1 MLLSM
6 LARPG
11 PQAAELITAQPGML
25 PALAGLLA
33 RSSAAKA
40 RCAFTACYAAVCFVS
55 LCDFEVS
62 ARRVAAEP
70 AAVSG
75 LVGLL
80 SVADVAPVA
89 DGGQTRVAMQAAIAL
104 VQLSGSHAQRVLQQP
119 GIMAAL
125 ACLLQHQHSTEA
137 QCTGLDVLSALVTG
151 LAAAAEAGASAAVR
165 PVMQQ
170 LARQPGVMQDLV
182 RLLTSR
188 QESAIA
194 RVRATT
200 VNVLHYLVFYDHA
213 TASQLVEQ
221 PAALA
226 ALAKALGS
234 VNKDERRMA
243 AKAFFVLSQGNMR
256 LLAIKCQS
264 SPAATATVLEASTRR
279 WMATEAASRLHPGA
293 ASGLGCT
300 GLAEILGLPGYLANA
315 VTQQQ
320 LLPEQ
325 RGLWL
330 TCLKLAAADLGTW
343 VPPLQVLLAVAG
355 ICKTLPGFKEAAWK
369 NMSAAAAAAAA
380 AAAQGVPEAAGRDEP
395 GSEIPPLDA
404 AGSRSSPAGTHAR
417 ASASSAATSAIDLA
431 GVLLMG
437 RALHAAG
444 RALLQMHKQP
454 GIVAVPLHRRD
465 SSSPDQPWR
474 LAAFALHK
482 LAALPGSSVSPEQQL
497 SITAVPAGLLRSSRD
512 WMMRQEG
519 LGALMH
525 MVQPVPVHAGDRA
538 ARQLAALPGFICD
551 VVQLLASTPAADEA
565 SAMRA
570 IFVVRRLMDHDDHG
584 SCRAEV
590 IAQLAADKAAV
601 AAIVRTMNCSDADFG
616 SMTCEVFMLLARGQP
631 EAVAAAA
638 VATSLRCL
646 LQRWRTL
653 AGQ

>member
-1 MLLSM
+1 MQQQQTARIVAQHVQHLQRSTDRRNTTGQLRALKDLLHVVADADAAAKLLILQQPGVLAVLRQLCDMYTSAAATSSTAVFGHAAMLLSM

-194 RVRATT
+194 KVRATT

-243 AKAFFVLSQGNMR
+243 AKAFFVLSQG
-256 LLAIKCQS
+256 
-264 SPAATATVLEASTRR
+264 VLS
-279 WMATEAASRLHPGA
+279 
-293 ASGLGCT
+293 
-300 GLAEILGLPGYLANA
+300 
-315 VTQQQ
+315 
-320 LLPEQ
+320 
-325 RGLWL
+325 
-330 TCLKLAAADLGTW
+330 
-343 VPPLQVLLAVAG
+343 
-355 ICKTLPGFKEAAWK
+355 
-369 NMSAAAAAAAA
+369 
-380 AAAQGVPEAAGRDEP
+380 
-395 GSEIPPLDA
+395 
-404 AGSRSSPAGTHAR
+404 
-417 ASASSAATSAIDLA
+417 
-431 GVLLMG
+431 
-437 RALHAAG
+437 
-444 RALLQMHKQP
+444 
-454 GIVAVPLHRRD
+454 
-465 SSSPDQPWR
+465 
-474 LAAFALHK
+474 
-482 LAALPGSSVSPEQQL
+482 
-497 SITAVPAGLLRSSRD
+497 
-512 WMMRQEG
+512 
-519 LGALMH
+519 
-525 MVQPVPVHAGDRA
+525 
-538 ARQLAALPGFICD
+538 
-551 VVQLLASTPAADEA
+551 
-565 SAMRA
+565 
-570 IFVVRRLMDHDDHG
+570 
-584 SCRAEV
+584 
-590 IAQLAADKAAV
+590 
-601 AAIVRTMNCSDADFG
+601 
-616 SMTCEVFMLLARGQP
+616 
-631 EAVAAAA
+631 
-638 VATSLRCL
+638 
-646 LQRWRTL
+646 
-653 AGQ
+653 